1 MAPLV
6 LGKMPNFLKLQ
17 PPAQSR
23 QGASSLRVMPEKSNE
38 PKQTTPAGHRIRI
51 PSREDFE
58 RIIKKVAPPPAGR
71 KRPDETGEPREQ
83 SER

>member
-1 MAPLV
+1 MADSEPD
-6 LGKMPNFLKLQ
+6 
-17 PPAQSR
+17 
-23 QGASSLRVMPEKSNE
+23 E

-58 RIIKKVAPPPAGR
+58 RIVKKVAPPPAGR
-71 KRPDETGEPREQ
+71 KRPAETDAPPEQ